1 MNGIRNL
8 CYELYKMNW
17 MRRISADR
25 QMDAYK
31 TWYEEEYLP
40 NTKQILNAYS
50 GEVDTVYS
58 GMTFEEWLME
68 TNGYDGELY
77 VSEFEFFE
85 MDFWDK
91 LQMKILLNNEKLYSE
106 YLKEVA

>member
-1 MNGIRNL
+1 
-8 CYELYKMNW
+8 
-17 MRRISADR
+17 
-25 QMDAYK
+25 
-31 TWYEEEYLP
+31 
-40 NTKQILNAYS
+40 
-50 GEVDTVYS
+50 
-58 GMTFEEWLME
+58 ME

-106 YLKEVA
+106 YLKEVAA